1 MEKLKFAFILNGIV
15 LLCACNQP
23 NEAKSSEHLN
33 ITHCLQPDT
42 ALQQIVVQPVE
53 PPPPPPLPP
62 PPLIAIFGIYSPPNV
77 IRDSLQESLSVLKDS
92 LREILSIKDDTPN
105 GMAVYT
111 KNAVPPPVVCID
123 TVRSNHKDIQT
134 IVEQMPEFPT
144 GEVALF
150 KYLSDSLRYPQVALD
165 SGIAGKVYIRFGVD
179 TTGAVTQIE
188 VRKGL
193 GGGCSEEAVRLI
205 RAMPRWIPGKQG
217 GKLVKVF
224 YTLPVQFNLER

>member
-1 MEKLKFAFILNGIV
+1 MEKLKFAFILNGIA
-15 LLCACNQP
+15 LLYACNQP
-23 NEAKSSEHLN
+23 NEAKSSENLN
-33 ITHCLQPDT
+33 ITHCLQPDS
-42 ALQQIVVQPVE
+42 ALQQIVVQPAE
-53 PPPPPPLPP
+53 PPPPLPP
-62 PPLIAIFGIYSPPNV
+62 PPRIAAIFGIYSPPNV

-111 KNAVPPPVVCID
+111 KDAVPPPVVCID

-144 GEVALF
+144 GQVALF
-150 KYLSDSLRYPQVALD
+150 KYLRDSLRYPQVALD
-165 SGIAGKVYIRFGVD
+165 SGIEGKVYIRFAVD
-179 TTGAVTQIE
+179 TTGELTHIE

-193 GGGCSEEAVRLI
+193 GGGCNEEVVRLI
-205 RAMPRWIPGKQG
+205 RAMPRWIPGKQH

-224 YTLPVQFNLER
+224 YTLPIQFNLNR